1 MKKFSVL
8 LLIIVLSVPL
18 IVYGVYGLVSNNNS
32 SKLSIPD
39 EPISVI
45 KTLDEPTPPDTS
57 ETPKFP
63 NPFFQ
68 AMPPG
73 IKGKVSDINLLSK
86 TIRLTD
92 AHYFNPITQKDEVS
106 NFVIYFNN
114 ETKFI
119 KDLEFE
125 TDVNGISAVSI
136 GEMIVCQGQE
146 NFEKKEVKYATTI
159 FVGRLLPR
167 DFVASVSCGG
177 FIEDLQRENK
187 TFVLDFSMY
196 EGLSK
201 ITVQIGEDTKCF
213 IEKEGVENSIKEIG
227 RGIIPQFV
235 DNGAEVGVTIR
246 LREGAN
252 KGYAE
257 IVHFIED

>member
-8 LLIIVLSVPL
+8 LVIIVLSVPL
-18 IVYGVYGLVSNNNS
+18 IVYGVYGLVGNNNP

-39 EPISVI
+39 EPNSVI
-45 KTLDEPTPPDTS
+45 KTLDEPVPSS
-57 ETPKFP
+57 ENDMQKLP
-63 NPFFQ
+63 NPFIQ
-68 AMPPG
+68 VMPPG

-106 NFVIYFNN
+106 DFMIYFNN
-114 ETKFI
+114 DTKFV

-146 NFEKKEVKYATTI
+146 NFEKKEVKYATTV
-159 FVGRLLPR
+159 FLGRLLPK

-177 FIEDLQRENK
+177 FIENLDRENK

-201 ITVQIGEDTKCF
+201 IIVQIGEGTKCF
-213 IEKEGVENSIKEIG
+213 TEKVGVENSIKEIG
-227 RGIIPQFV
+227 RGVIPEFV
-235 DNGAEVGVTIR
+235 DNGAEVGITIR
-246 LREGAN
+246 LKEGVN

-257 IVHFIED
+257 VADFIEH

>member
-8 LLIIVLSVPL
+8 LVIIILSVPL
-18 IVYGVYGLVSNNNS
+18 IVYGAYGLVSNNNP

-39 EPISVI
+39 EHNSVI
-45 KTLDEPTPPDTS
+45 KTLDEPVPSDPESPT
-57 ETPKFP
+57 KLL
-63 NPFFQ
+63 NPFIQ

-73 IKGKVSDINLLSK
+73 IKGIVSDINLLSK
-86 TIRLTD
+86 TIRLTN
-92 AHYFNPITQKDEVS
+92 AHYFNPITHKDEVS
-106 NFVIYFNN
+106 DFVVYFNN
-114 ETKFI
+114 DTRFI

-136 GEMIVCQGQE
+136 GEMVACQGRE

-159 FVGRLLPR
+159 FVGRLLPK

-177 FIEDLQRENK
+177 FIENLDRENK

-213 IEKEGVENSIKEIG
+213 TEKVGVENSIKEIG
-227 RGIIPQFV
+227 KGVIPQFV
-235 DNGAEVGVTIR
+235 DNGKEVGVTIR
-246 LREGAN
+246 LREGES

-257 IVHFIED
+257 VVDFIED